1 MCVLLDHVNV
11 TDAFEISDKSG
22 VSIGF
27 TPASETWWPWLDL
40 MQTFVTL
47 LEALVQFQI
56 QIRTAKPLSLH
67 VKIS

>member
-1 MCVLLDHVNV
+1 MAGPNAD
-11 TDAFEISDKSG
+11 
-22 VSIGF
+22 
-27 TPASETWWPWLDL
+27 
-40 MQTFVTL
+40 FVTL